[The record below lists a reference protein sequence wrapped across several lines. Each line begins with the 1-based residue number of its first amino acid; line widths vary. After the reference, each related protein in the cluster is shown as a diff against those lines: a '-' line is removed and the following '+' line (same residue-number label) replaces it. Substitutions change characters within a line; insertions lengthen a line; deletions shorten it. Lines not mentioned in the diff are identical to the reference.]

1 MSERNRISFNNNT
14 LRLGG
19 TSWVVP
25 GTLEENLRCLSENVS
40 DMEIVLFDTPEG
52 SNIPHK
58 DEVRE
63 LGYLLGELDMTCNI
77 HFPVDVCDVE
87 VSNIKER
94 MRCEDL
100 CLRITELFSPIKP
113 FAWILHLVG
122 EVRGRVPSKEMEIW
136 KELTSSSALRIAA
149 SVDDKSRICAET
161 LDNEFSYL
169 IDIVRETGL
178 SVCLDVGHLIKGE
191 YPTIEYTEKYMP
203 EARMIHLHGVMPDG
217 TDHVDLSYFDKELLK
232 KIIKLADDGRERV
245 MSIEVFEDDY
255 FRSLE
260 VIKDF
265 KENYFN

>member
-161 LDNEFSYL
+161 LI
-169 IDIVRETGL
+169 IDFHILSIVVRETGL
-178 SVCLDVGHLIKGE
+178 SVCLDVGHLK
-191 YPTIEYTEKYMP
+191 
-203 EARMIHLHGVMPDG
+203 
-217 TDHVDLSYFDKELLK
+217 KE
-232 KIIKLADDGRERV
+232 E
-245 MSIEVFEDDY
+245 
-255 FRSLE
+255 
-260 VIKDF
+260 
-265 KENYFN
+265 